1 MEDLGCFLCLGRA
14 NPIPQTA
21 GVGEGKASCAARATS
36 VLCREMTGE

>member
-1 MEDLGCFLCLGRA
+1 MEDRGRFLCLGRA
-14 NPIPQTA
+14 KPIPQTA